1 MIAGRLMVYT
11 VNRMEETIAAT
22 VYERSLFASRSD
34 DVTPSIRAM
43 VLSRA
48 WP

>member
-1 MIAGRLMVYT
+1 MIVGRLMVYT

-22 VYERSLFASRSD
+22 VYERSLFTSRSD
-34 DVTPSIRAM
+34 DATPSIRTM

-48 WP
+48 RP